1 MSAPV
6 YVQVRK
12 QEEVLDAVDELKEQL
27 LAAKKL
33 LHELYDLRADENK
46 RLQKVKQYVHEM
58 QQGLIR
64 VEEAFDE

>member
-27 LAAKKL
+27 LSAKKL

-58 QQGLIR
+58 QQGISR